1 MRAATVATVLMPD
14 ERARVEAAG
23 QDCFVALHGDSLDDA
38 IRQVR
43 RRTVDAV
50 FLSVHQCDDAQIPR
64 VAQFVRE
71 FPQVPA
77 VALISRLD
85 REAPRRVLG
94 LGASGVRAV
103 VDVSVPAGWDQLREL
118 LREPS
123 SPVAAR
129 VMGAL
134 APDLGGVPTDCRLF
148 FEVVVRRAPEL
159 RTVRRLA
166 RALKVVPSTLMSRF
180 YRTNLPSPK
189 TYLAHAR
196 LLHAAWLCRNTGL
209 SIADVSNRLEY
220 SSPRASDAT
229 CGRCWISP
237 RESSGGACRS
247 KRRWFASAR
256 ASSPRTGTGCSG
268 SIHWER
274 CPGNTD
280 RPRREPPARA
290 G

>member
-1 MRAATVATVLMPD
+1 MNAATVATVLMPD

-23 QDCFVALHGDSLDDA
+23 QDCFVAVHGDSLDDA

-43 RRTVDAV
+43 RRPVDAV
-50 FLSVHQCDDAQIPR
+50 FLSVHQCDDAAIPR

-77 VALISRLD
+77 VALISRSDL
-85 REAPRRVLG
+85 EAPRRVLG

-103 VDVSVPAGWDQLREL
+103 VDVSVPAGWDRLRAL

-123 SPVAAR
+123 SPLTAR

-134 APDLGGVPTDCRLF
+134 DADLEGVPTDCRLF
-148 FEVVVRRAPEL
+148 FEVVMQRAPEL
-159 RTVRRLA
+159 RTVRRLS
-166 RALKVVPSTLMSRF
+166 RTLRVVPSTLMSRF

-196 LLHAAWLCRNTGL
+196 LLHAAWLCRNSGL

-220 SSPRASDAT
+220 SSPQSFGRHLRTLLDITASEFRRRLPFDAAVARFRARFVTPYRDRLLSFH
-229 CGRCWISP
+229 P
-237 RESSGGACRS
+237 L
-247 KRRWFASAR
+247 
-256 ASSPRTGTGCSG
+256 GTL
-268 SIHWER
+268 
-274 CPGNTD
+274 PGEHGQT
-280 RPRREPPARA
+280 AA
-290 G
+290 

>member
-1 MRAATVATVLMPD
+1 MNAATVATVLMPD

-43 RRTVDAV
+43 RRPVDAV
-50 FLSVHQCDDAQIPR
+50 FLSVHQCDDAAIPR

-77 VALISRLD
+77 VALISRSD
-85 REAPRRVLG
+85 QEAPRRVLG

-103 VDVSVPAGWDQLREL
+103 VDVSVPAGWDRLRAL

-123 SPVAAR
+123 SPLTAR

-134 APDLGGVPTDCRLF
+134 DADLDGVPTDCRLF
-148 FEVVVRRAPEL
+148 FEVVVQRAPEL
-159 RTVRRLA
+159 RTVRRLS
-166 RALKVVPSTLMSRF
+166 RTLRVVPSTLMSRF

-196 LLHAAWLCRNTGL
+196 LLHAAWLCRNSGL

-220 SSPRASDAT
+220 SSPQSFGRHLRTLLDITASEFRRRLPFDAAVARFRARFVTPYRDRLLAFH
-229 CGRCWISP
+229 P
-237 RESSGGACRS
+237 L
-247 KRRWFASAR
+247 
-256 ASSPRTGTGCSG
+256 GTL
-268 SIHWER
+268 
-274 CPGNTD
+274 PGEHGQT
-280 RPRREPPARA
+280 AA
-290 G
+290 

>member
-1 MRAATVATVLMPD
+1 MNAATVATVLMPD

-23 QDCFVALHGDSLDDA
+23 QDCFVAVHGDSLDDA

-43 RRTVDAV
+43 RRPVDAV
-50 FLSVHQCDDAQIPR
+50 FLSVHQCDDAAIPR

-77 VALISRLD
+77 VALISRSD
-85 REAPRRVLG
+85 QEAPRRVLG

-103 VDVSVPAGWDQLREL
+103 VDVSVPAGWDRLRAL

-123 SPVAAR
+123 SPLTAR

-134 APDLGGVPTDCRLF
+134 DADLEGVPTDCRLF
-148 FEVVVRRAPEL
+148 FEVVMQRAPEL
-159 RTVRRLA
+159 RTVRRLS
-166 RALKVVPSTLMSRF
+166 RTLRVVPSTLMSRF

-196 LLHAAWLCRNTGL
+196 LLHAAWLCRNSGL

-220 SSPRASDAT
+220 SSPQSFGRHLRTLLDITASEFRRRLPFDAAVARFRARFVTPYRDRLLSFH
-229 CGRCWISP
+229 P
-237 RESSGGACRS
+237 L
-247 KRRWFASAR
+247 
-256 ASSPRTGTGCSG
+256 GTL
-268 SIHWER
+268 
-274 CPGNTD
+274 PGEHGQT
-280 RPRREPPARA
+280 AA
-290 G
+290 